1 MEGNV
6 GPVVR
11 RLYLSVYNWAAFFG
25 WAHVLCHATL
35 ALLVRKPEAI
45 YTAIEQPLLVTRTAA
60 LMEIVHSLVGFVKS
74 PVSATI
80 LQLIGRMFVT
90 WDVLWSFPETR
101 PHILVTSLI
110 LAWSIA
116 EVIRYPYYGMKET
129 FGFSHF
135 WLLWL
140 RYNMFLILYPI
151 GMLSEVGL
159 IYVTLPYMKA
169 SNKYCLQMPNKW
181 NFSFNYHY
189 AYVLLMGIYFPG
201 FPHLFH
207 YMLVRRK
214 VVLSK
219 AKAA

>member
-25 WAHVLCHATL
+25 WAQVLCYATL
-35 ALLVRKPEAI
+35 ALLERKPEAI
-45 YTAIEQPLLVTRTAA
+45 YTAIEQPLLVTQTAA
-60 LMEIVHSLVGFVKS
+60 LM
-74 PVSATI
+74 
-80 LQLIGRMFVT
+80 
-90 WDVLWSFPETR
+90 
-101 PHILVTSLI
+101 
-110 LAWSIA
+110 

-129 FGFSHF
+129 FGFAHF

-189 AYVLLMGIYFPG
+189 ASVLLMGIYFPG

-207 YMLVRRK
+207 YMLIRRK

>member
-1 MEGNV
+1 MKG
-6 GPVVR
+6 
-11 RLYLSVYNWAAFFG
+11 L
-25 WAHVLCHATL
+25 
-35 ALLVRKPEAI
+35 
-45 YTAIEQPLLVTRTAA
+45 
-60 LMEIVHSLVGFVKS
+60 VKS

-80 LQLIGRMFVT
+80 LQLIGRMFVA
-90 WDVLWSFPETR
+90 WGVLWSFP
-101 PHILVTSLI
+101 
-110 LAWSIA
+110 

-129 FGFSHF
+129 FGFAHF

-189 AYVLLMGIYFPG
+189 ASVLLMG